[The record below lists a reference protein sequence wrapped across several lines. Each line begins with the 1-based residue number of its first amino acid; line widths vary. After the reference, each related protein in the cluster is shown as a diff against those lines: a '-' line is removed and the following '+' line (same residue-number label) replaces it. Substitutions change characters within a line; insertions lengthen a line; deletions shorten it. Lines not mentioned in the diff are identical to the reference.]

1 MDDTKIEEGFK
12 RCSRC
17 GEIKPISD
25 FNKNKGG
32 KYGRYSICK
41 DCSKLKFKE
50 YYQSNKGAI
59 LQKAAEHRANNK
71 DTIAQKKAD
80 YYSPILNPIGY
91 AKQKVQHYRWM
102 DKERGFDPNQTI
114 SAEWFLENIAYKPC
128 KYCHAQGIGN
138 VGANRIDNTKG
149 HTEDNV

>member
-1 MDDTKIEEGFK
+1 M
-12 RCSRC
+12 
-17 GEIKPISD
+17 
-25 FNKNKGG
+25 
-32 KYGRYSICK
+32 YSYCK
-41 DCSKLKFKE
+41 DCRST
-50 YYQSNKGAI
+50 YYQENKTSIREKAAKYRVQYYAKNKDAI
-59 LQKAAEHRANNK
+59 LKKSHAYHAAHKEAIHK
-71 DTIAQKKAD
+71 MKAD